1 MFGNLRRLERGR
13 VAPIRHRQVAGRP
26 HELRA
31 THRDVPP
38 SRERQYPKM
47 DGRPSPPFPSSSP
60 PPSSEVT
67 PRDPPP
73 LSTPPTPRA
82 TSDGPARR
90 AASSHASET
99 RRRGE
104 ARGPDEWSRV
114 ACRTRGR
121 RLAEPRAV
129 GALPGVTDKARARG
143 SRYPTSDCSQEKR
156 KKVANHDDVDQSA
169 PCSTKIVST
178 TDVDTRVRLT
188 QAHDSGPSPS
198 ARGVRSHTRSRPPSR
213 TVGHRS
219 RSACVSNFDR
229 SPIAGEP
236 PVGHSRHASASIRQA
251 LSPSRRDGGRHAEHR
266 GSRERAHLARR
277 GARAIRP
284 GAPRDF
290 RA

>member
-1 MFGNLRRLERGR
+1 MTARAPERVSSDRSTSSAGGKGSKRGAYVFGNLRRLERGR

-38 SRERQYPKM
+38 AREWQYPKM

-73 LSTPPTPRA
+73 HSTPPTPRA

-129 GALPGVTDKARARG
+129 GALPGVTDYGDLRRRARG
-143 SRYPTSDCSQEKR
+143 SRYPTSDCSQERLQITKMSTNQRAAQR
-156 KKVANHDDVDQSA
+156 KSS
-169 PCSTKIVST
+169 PPRTW
-178 TDVDTRVRLT
+178 TR
-188 QAHDSGPSPS
+188 
-198 ARGVRSHTRSRPPSR
+198 
-213 TVGHRS
+213 
-219 RSACVSNFDR
+219 ACVSPKR
-229 SPIAGEP
+229 AILGRPRRRG
-236 PVGHSRHASASIRQA
+236 VSARTPARA
-251 LSPSRRDGGRHAEHR
+251 LR
-266 GSRERAHLARR
+266 LARSAIDR
-277 GARAIRP
+277 GARASRISI
-284 GAPRDF
+284 APPSPANPRSGT
-290 RA
+290 RVTPARR

>member
-38 SRERQYPKM
+38 AREWQYPKM

-73 LSTPPTPRA
+73 HSAPPTPRA

-129 GALPGVTDKARARG
+129 GALPGVTDYGDLRRRARG

-156 KKVANHDDVDQSA
+156 RKSGKSRRCRPISA
-169 PCSTKIVST
+169 LLNENRLHHGRGRARASHPSARFWAVPVGAGCPLAHPLAPSVSHGRPSIEE
-178 TDVDTRVRLT
+178 RVRLEFRSLPHRRRT
-188 QAHDSGPSPS
+188 TGRALASRQRVDKAGTLPVK
-198 ARGVRSHTRSRPPSR
+198 ARWWPSR
-213 TVGHRS
+213 
-219 RSACVSNFDR
+219 
-229 SPIAGEP
+229 
-236 PVGHSRHASASIRQA
+236 
-251 LSPSRRDGGRHAEHR
+251 
-266 GSRERAHLARR
+266 
-277 GARAIRP
+277 
-284 GAPRDF
+284 
-290 RA
+290 